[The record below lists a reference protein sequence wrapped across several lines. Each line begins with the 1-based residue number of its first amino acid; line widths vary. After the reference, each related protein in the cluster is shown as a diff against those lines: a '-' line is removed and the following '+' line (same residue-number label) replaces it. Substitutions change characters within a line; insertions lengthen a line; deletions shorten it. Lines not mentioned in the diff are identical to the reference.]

1 MSSNQFLLS
10 ASRKISGAESGGRN
24 TINGKL
30 VRNPQKGMTAAG
42 KYQIIDKTWRGVE
55 RQAGRKLDRMSEADN
70 DYAMG
75 ILTNNYVKALSQRGL
90 PITDQTLY
98 AMHLKGNASWV
109 EKAIKNPNAPVE
121 EAFTQ
126 EEIRA
131 NKSYLQGKTL
141 GQALNIL
148 GNKVGSNM
156 SSYNIPS
163 LDNRV
168 GNKVEEDN
176 TEEDENDGWVFGS
189 GKNEESAAPLPK
201 ERKKET
207 TTPEE
212 DIEEDYY
219 DDIEEIDNVEE
230 QYYEDNQE
238 EDSMEFFAK
247 GGEKKNKK
255 NPPLVIKDYRVNN
268 QMVSDNTRNQY
279 TKNQLNLTPEQYSKL
294 HGEKKKKNLLL
305 VKSKPK
311 NVTDFAN
318 HIGTAYWKYY
328 YPLVND
334 MNVDVIEGNPIEQN
348 EAFYKNKLNNKTYD
362 EISFLSHGLVNNDMY
377 MIGDNSRLKNKPEID
392 NKMEISEDEY
402 RRTNPYTNRVL
413 NASQLQ
419 YLQDLKMN
427 KSGEVFVN
435 ACNASDDNCRLRAM
449 EKEVAENSTEE
460 ERYKNKLYEY
470 PLVYSIHKYIKGNP
484 TVYGNTGDTYNLS
497 YDTKIQDGK
506 YYKSDETFNPI
517 NTITGDVDSEYILNI
532 NKNAILNN
540 LENKKYNITYS
551 NGGEMKKPKKIQDL
565 KKYLK

>member
-1 MSSNQFLLS
+1 MKSAIGNNGMFDMS
-10 ASRKISGAESGGRN
+10 
-24 TINGKL
+24 
-30 VRNPQKGMTAAG
+30 NPNI
-42 KYQIIDKTWRGVE
+42 Y
-55 RQAGRKLDRMSEADN
+55 
-70 DYAMG
+70 
-75 ILTNNYVKALSQRGL
+75 KAIA
-90 PITDQTLY
+90 PITAGIGAYNMQ
-98 AMHLKGNASWV
+98 N
-109 EKAIKNPNAPVE
+109 KA
-121 EAFTQ
+121 
-126 EEIRA
+126 
-131 NKSYLQGKTL
+131 Y
-141 GQALNIL
+141 
-148 GNKVGSNM
+148 
-156 SSYNIPS
+156 
-163 LDNRV
+163 
-168 GNKVEEDN
+168 
-176 TEEDENDGWVFGS
+176 
-189 GKNEESAAPLPK
+189 
-201 ERKKET
+201 
-207 TTPEE
+207 
-212 DIEEDYY
+212 
-219 DDIEEIDNVEE
+219 
-230 QYYEDNQE
+230 
-238 EDSMEFFAK
+238 
-247 GGEKKNKK
+247 GGEIQTKKFN
-255 NPPLVIKDYRVNN
+255 VIKDYRVNN

-311 NVTDFAN
+311 SVTDFAN

-377 MIGDNSRLKNKPEID
+377 MIGDNSRLKNEPEID
-392 NKMEISEDEY
+392 NNMEMSEDEY
-402 RRTNPYTNRVL
+402 RRTNPYTNTVS

-435 ACNASDDNCRLRAM
+435 ACNAADDNCRLRAM

-517 NTITGDVDSEYILNI
+517 NTITGDVDSEYILNL

-540 LENKKYNITYS
+540 LENKKYNTTYS